1 MDLMKLATQ
10 LFLSKLGSSGSN
22 LSSSLVTTALG
33 SLIGDKDGKLELTDL
48 MGLVSGGGLASLA
61 ASWLGDGKN
70 DELPASKITDI
81 FGQAKVKDFASQLN
95 LDEDV
100 AAGGLSGMIPDLL
113 DQNSKGGSLLSNP
126 MVQSAAKGILGKLFG
141 R

>member
-10 LFLSKLGSSGSN
+10 LFMSQLGSSGSS
-22 LSSSLVTTALG
+22 LSSSLVSSALG
-33 SLIGDKDGKLELTDL
+33 NLIGDKDGKIELTDL
-48 MGLVSGGGLASLA
+48 LSLVQGGGLASLA
-61 ASWLGDGKN
+61 SSWLGDGKN
-70 DELPASKITDI
+70 ESMSPSSVLDI
-81 FGQAKVKDFASQLN
+81 FGKDKVGDFASQLN
-95 LDEDV
+95 LDTDT

-113 DQNSKGGSLLSNP
+113 DQNSKGGSLLGNP